1 MKSTVKGGINDLEN
15 FLGEDLLKKN
25 KVNYDKPLE
34 TQGFM
39 DSMEVI
45 QYIIHLEQKYA
56 IRLTR
61 EEIKSITI
69 YEDLLNILASK

>member
-1 MKSTVKGGINDLEN
+1 MKSTVKGGINDLED
-15 FLGEDLLKKN
+15 FLGEGLLKKN
-25 KVNYDKPLE
+25 KINYDKPLE

-45 QYIIHLEQKYA
+45 QYIIHLEQKYG